1 MARPITTIA
10 LLAALTYSCMA
21 VAQSSEE
28 RKIDMPSE
36 LSSEWQKPR
45 PLPRGLGTALR
56 RSKLDGVRTGV
67 RISYSPEGDV
77 VEATLVRSSG
87 SEKVDAE
94 LVSWVK
100 SMKFK
105 PSQTGSSGVVPIDI
119 KQAR

>member
-1 MARPITTIA
+1 
-10 LLAALTYSCMA
+10 
-21 VAQSSEE
+21 
-28 RKIDMPSE
+28 
-36 LSSEWQKPR
+36 
-45 PLPRGLGTALR
+45 
-56 RSKLDGVRTGV
+56 V

-94 LVSWVK
+94 LVRWVK